1 MIRRIAIIP
10 ARINSKRIIE
20 KNIKKINQ
28 KPLIQIT
35 IEVLKKSK
43 FFNKIHI
50 STDSKKIKRIVNK
63 HNLDID
69 FMRSNKLSKDK
80 TPVADV
86 VNFVLKKYNNL
97 GEYFDEVW
105 LFYVSN
111 PFLNINHINKAYK
124 LYKKDYKKFSIMT
137 VSNYSYPISWAMTI
151 NKKKFLTP
159 INGLKK
165 FANKK
170 DILCEAGM
178 FVIYQKDFAKKN
190 VKIKYKPYKIPIW
203 ETVDIDTEEDL
214 KLAKKLLINKL

>member
-10 ARINSKRIIE
+10 ARINSKRIKE

-50 STDSKKIKRIVNK
+50 STDSKKIKRMVNR

-124 LYKKDYKKFSIMT
+124 LYKKI
-137 VSNYSYPISWAMTI
+137 I
-151 NKKKFLTP
+151 
-159 INGLKK
+159 
-165 FANKK
+165 
-170 DILCEAGM
+170 
-178 FVIYQKDFAKKN
+178 KN
-190 VKIKYKPYKIPIW
+190 FPS
-203 ETVDIDTEEDL
+203 
-214 KLAKKLLINKL
+214 